1 MQVKQAVS
9 VCQVTETYVDRCRFD
24 LDSGKLVQE
33 LRIATAKGDVEIE
46 VWWLR
51 ETHLVHKY
59 TSAQLVVHWAIH
71 HPSYCLDYKTS

>member
-33 LRIATAKGDVEIE
+33 L
-46 VWWLR
+46 
-51 ETHLVHKY
+51 
-59 TSAQLVVHWAIH
+59 
-71 HPSYCLDYKTS
+71 